1 MQVQGSMRVIET
13 QVRANGF
20 VDAIRLGSDT
30 TVEIAKRYCQKRRL
44 PFLGFSRVEVEK
56 LA

>member
-20 VDAIRLGSDT
+20 MDAMRIGSVT
-30 TVEIAKRYCQKRRL
+30 TVELAKRYCQKRRL
-44 PFLGFSRVEVEK
+44 PFVGFSRVEIEK